1 MIAPNAEVG
10 KSVWDELCPSCFIA
24 DAFRGPPMRTS
35 AWICP
40 GYRSGGHGDCGA
52 EGPLPNSRKLRR
64 CAPVLGRII
73 KMRVE
78 LRQKVHLPT
87 GRHQNTGGR
96 NIVAEI
102 TETLIDS

>member
-1 MIAPNAEVG
+1 VASPI
-10 KSVWDELCPSCFIA
+10 
-24 DAFRGPPMRTS
+24 RTS

-40 GYRSGGHGDCGA
+40 GYRSGVHGDCA
-52 EGPLPNSRKLRR
+52 ASERLPKSLKLGPRAL
-64 CAPVLGRII
+64 VLGWII

-87 GRHQNTGGR
+87 GRHHNTGAR